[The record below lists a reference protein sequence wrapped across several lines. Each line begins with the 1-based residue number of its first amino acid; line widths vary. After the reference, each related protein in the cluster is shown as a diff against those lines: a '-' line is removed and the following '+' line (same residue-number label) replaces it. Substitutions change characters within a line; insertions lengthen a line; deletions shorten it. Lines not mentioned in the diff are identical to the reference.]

1 MKPLKLVSALLLGSL
16 GVAQAVTLPQVDC
29 TKGTNARCKFS
40 SSASNAGKTGTGL
53 PFNLGGFVLIGSG
66 YVDSASNSVIVPVE
80 FGSQQDNQGMVMR
93 VDLATG
99 NRTVVS
105 GYDGEEWRGKG
116 VEYVSDRGQK
126 SEAYDL
132 GRVRVVRPGPGG
144 SILALVDKGLQ
155 QRTEILKIDPR
166 TGDRTLVWASRAA
179 NDAEKV
185 RPDAITQIEKS
196 RFNHGSEALCRGG
209 GKTALK
215 PSETFETDGQNLY
228 LFLVNNPGGT
238 GIGLVKVPLT
248 GGSCT
253 WVSQYWPDGKSEVG
267 SGATINT
274 LSPMVFASGMLGREF
289 VAATGPNPGGN
300 TLFAI
305 DTGSGARRTVSLKNV
320 QTPARSKGS
329 GDAELGYLSTLAVGS
344 GEIVTARNSARA
356 DSFEPVV
363 VSAQSG
369 DRRASAARSGTLS
382 SGRDSDFN
390 VVAAVPGTSKY
401 VVAFGKALHIW
412 DSKIG
417 DSYLLS
423 Q

>member
-1 MKPLKLVSALLLGSL
+1 MKVVSALLLGSL
-16 GVAQAVTLPQVDC
+16 GVAHAVTLPQVDC
-29 TKGTNARCKFS
+29 AKGTNARCKFS
-40 SSASNAGKTGTGL
+40 SSTSNAGKTGTGL
-53 PFNLGGFVLIGSG
+53 PFNLGGSVFIGSG
-66 YVDSASNSVIVPVE
+66 YVDSASNSVLVPVE
-80 FGSQQDNQGMVMR
+80 SGSQQDNQGVVMR

-99 NRTVVS
+99 NRSVVS

-132 GRVRVVRPGPGG
+132 GRVRAVRPGPGG
-144 SILALVDKGLQ
+144 SVLALVDKGLQ

-185 RPDAITQIEKS
+185 RPDAIAQIEKN

-215 PSETFETDGQNLY
+215 PSETFETDGRNFY
-228 LFLVNNPGGT
+228 LFLVNNPSGT
-238 GIGLVKVPLT
+238 GIGLARVPLT

-267 SGATINT
+267 SGATVNT
-274 LSPMVFASGMLGREF
+274 LSPLVFASGMLGREF

-305 DTGSGARRTVSLKNV
+305 DTASGARRTLSLKNV

-329 GDAELGYLSTLAVGS
+329 GDAELGYLSTLAVGN
-344 GEIVTARNSARA
+344 GEIVTARNSARS
-356 DSFEPVV
+356 DGFEPVV

-369 DRRASAARSGTLS
+369 DRRVGAARSGTLS

-390 VVAAVPGTSKY
+390 IVAAVPGTSKY

-412 DSKIG
+412 DSKTG